1 MFSKLPSFKNKERLQ
16 YQKYYV
22 SYKYFGGIAFK
33 SNKAVGIIWIR
44 LFCFNYPL
52 SNGGEAGGFE
62 CSDPKCESNNDVFE
76 RDSAVENEIF
86 TVLGLI
92 FLLIVCYGLFK

>member
-1 MFSKLPSFKNKERLQ
+1 MTRRKGSKKLYYEREGMTRFECWARFKCEWCGKKIKGDGSDN
-16 YQKYYV
+16 
-22 SYKYFGGIAFK
+22 GFK
-33 SNKAVGIIWIR
+33 
-44 LFCFNYPL
+44 
-52 SNGGEAGGFE
+52 

-76 RDSAVENEIF
+76 RDSAEENEIF

>member
-1 MFSKLPSFKNKERLQ
+1 MTRRKGSKKLYYEREGMTRFECWARFKCEWCGK
-16 YQKYYV
+16 KIV
-22 SYKYFGGIAFK
+22 
-33 SNKAVGIIWIR
+33 
-44 LFCFNYPL
+44 

-62 CSDPKCESNNDVFE
+62 CSDPKCESNNDVFG
-76 RDSAVENEIF
+76 DKTSPLENEIF

>member
-1 MFSKLPSFKNKERLQ
+1 MAHKKGSEKHYYEREGITRFQCWARFKCEWCGK
-16 YQKYYV
+16 KIV
-22 SYKYFGGIAFK
+22 
-33 SNKAVGIIWIR
+33 
-44 LFCFNYPL
+44 